1 MIFQYGALPRNGF
14 PKAGIPDRGIPGEFF
29 TLARSTGSGGG
40 SGGGGFFTDT
50 RDYPRAEETRD
61 DVMKK
66 LMKEDREMFD
76 LIQIIVATGVMD

>member
-1 MIFQYGALPRNGF
+1 MSLLIL
-14 PKAGIPDRGIPGEFF
+14 F
-29 TLARSTGSGGG
+29 TGTYRPAPTARAIHDG
-40 SGGGGFFTDT
+40 GGGGFFTDT